1 MACSGKHQFNEETLS
16 KRLLWQLDIPE
27 HTQTQSILLDSTGI
41 ILLWWPLVASLLVLV
56 YLNISLS
63 IELQGSTYLSSL
75 PLSPLTELLCTF
87 VFILFSCCP
96 WFVFALLHSPPCH
109 FVLLYIILIKDL
121 LTLHHNVFKCPC
133 SIETLFCQHAALI
146 KSSLTLSL
154 FPCSGCMWTCS
165 RTVLMSY
172 CSATGCVKRKHKVL
186 TGSPSLQWSC

>member
-96 WFVFALLHSPPCH
+96 WLSLLC
-109 FVLLYIILIKDL
+109 FIRLLVI
-121 LTLHHNVFKCPC
+121 
-133 SIETLFCQHAALI
+133 LFCCILFWLRIYWPYITMFLNVLVQLKLCSASMQHLLSQVSPCLYFPALDACEPVPV
-146 KSSLTLSL
+146 LSWCL
-154 FPCSGCMWTCS
+154 
-165 RTVLMSY
+165 TVLPQ
-172 CSATGCVKRKHKVL
+172 AVWRENTRF
-186 TGSPSLQWSC
+186 